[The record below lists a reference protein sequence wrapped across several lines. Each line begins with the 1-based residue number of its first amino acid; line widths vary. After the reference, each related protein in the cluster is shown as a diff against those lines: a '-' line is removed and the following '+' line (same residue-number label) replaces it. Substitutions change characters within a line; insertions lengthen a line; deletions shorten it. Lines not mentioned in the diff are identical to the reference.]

1 MTKFNATDWKV
12 IIKVIIAIATTI
24 LGAIGAGQE
33 TGDDK

>member
-1 MTKFNATDWKV
+1 MTKLNSTDWKV

-33 TGDDK
+33 MGDD

>member
-1 MTKFNATDWKV
+1 MTKLNATDWKV

-33 TGDDK
+33 MGDD

>member
-12 IIKVIIAIATTI
+12 IVKVIIAIATTI

-33 TGDDK
+33 ASDDK